1 MANITHLLF
10 ALIALGFLVF
20 IHELGHYF
28 VARRVG
34 MRVEVFSIGFG
45 KPILSWTHKGV
56 RWQICWLILGGY
68 VKIAGMEA
76 DPKTGKIPSD
86 GFFGKKPLD
95 RIKVAVAG
103 PVANLLTAFAIFSL
117 IWAFGGREEKFA
129 TLSQRVGYVDPQ
141 SAMAAYHVKA
151 GDSIISLNNRPYL
164 GFKDAIYAG
173 LLSDER
179 VAVKGAHIS
188 YKDGKS
194 ETFAITV
201 MPYKERPSS
210 MRTIGILAPASFLIY
225 DPVASGPVHKGSPMA
240 ASGIEPGDRIIW
252 AEGEPIYSLYQL
264 STLVNE
270 QKALLTVQRGSE
282 ILRIRVSRFLLSS
295 LKLHTAD
302 YAEIIDRQFAAQI
315 KTKSLMTIAYSV
327 SNSLI
332 VGYPFVVFDQSETT
346 PLLHRGDKILSVD
359 GQNITS
365 GKELLKALQT
375 HKVEIMV
382 QRGYKWEYD
391 LNWQKSNAYFDDS
404 MPWTEMERALA
415 GKPTSLVML
424 QPVIAKKYGDFEIS
438 DEEKKTL
445 EQEIEH
451 RRQEI
456 ESKTDAEERGQLL
469 SLLSEEENKLRLGVA
484 FTDLSVRYNPPPYQ
498 LFTAVFSETAETLK
512 SLVSGYLNPK
522 MLSGP
527 VGIVQVM
534 KNSWSSGSLQ
544 ALFWVGA
551 ISVNLGVLN
560 LLPLPILDGGYILL
574 SLYEIITKKRV
585 NPKMLERIIFPFI
598 ILLVGFFIFVTYY
611 DIKRLFQ

>member
-45 KPILSWTHKGV
+45 KPLFSWMRKGV

-86 GFFGKKPLD
+86 GFFGKTPFD
-95 RIKVAVAG
+95 RIKVALAG
-103 PVANLLTAFAIFSL
+103 PVANLLTAFVIFSL
-117 IWAFGGREEKFA
+117 IWAFGGREEKFS
-129 TLSQRVGYVDPQ
+129 TVSQRVGYVDPQ

-151 GDSIISLNNRPYL
+151 GDSISSLNGSAYQ
-164 GFKDAIYAG
+164 GFKDALYAG
-173 LLSDER
+173 LLSDET

-188 YKDGKS
+188 YKDGNA
-194 ETFAITV
+194 EPFAITV
-201 MPYKERPSS
+201 TPYKETPTSI
-210 MRTIGILAPASFLIY
+210 RTIGILAPASFLIY
-225 DPVASGPVHKGSPMA
+225 DPEISGPLHKGSPMA
-240 ASGIEPGDRIIW
+240 ESGIEPGDRIIW

-270 QKALLTVQRGSE
+270 QKALLTVQRGSD
-282 ILRIRVSRFLLSS
+282 ILRIRLPRLPLSS
-295 LKLHTAD
+295 LKLRASD

-327 SNSLI
+327 SNNLI
-332 VGYPFVVFDQSETT
+332 VDHPFVIFDESERA
-346 PLLHRGDKILSVD
+346 PLLHSGDKILSVD
-359 GQNITS
+359 GQDVRS

-382 QRGYKWEYD
+382 QRGHKWEND
-391 LNWQKSNAYFDDS
+391 LNWQKSNSYFDAS
-404 MPWTEMERALA
+404 MPWAEMEEALA
-415 GKPTSLVML
+415 GKPTTLIML
-424 QPVIAKKYGDFEIS
+424 RPIVAAKYSDFAIS

-445 EQEIEH
+445 EQEIDR

-456 ESKTDAEERGQLL
+456 ESKADTEERGQLL
-469 SLLSEEENKLRLGVA
+469 ALLSEEENKLRLGVA
-484 FTDLSVRYNPPPYQ
+484 FTDLVVRYNPPPYQ
-498 LFTAVFSETAETLK
+498 LFTAVFSETTETLK

-534 KNSWSSGSLQ
+534 KNSWSSGALQ

-560 LLPLPILDGGYILL
+560 LLPLPVLDGGYILL
-574 SLYEIITKKRV
+574 SLY
-585 NPKMLERIIFPFI
+585 
-598 ILLVGFFIFVTYY
+598 
-611 DIKRLFQ
+611 